1 MFVRKT
7 KSRKSTCFQIGE
19 KRYGKFEL
27 IKHVGCASIDNEIE
41 ALQATAKQELQELM
55 LRNQLLL
62 FPEIKKSFKAKLLNW
77 HITGYHLVFGTVYDS
92 IGFPNN
98 ILRDLVVARIVHP
111 RSKNATARYLQNYLG
126 ISLHR
131 DRVYRF
137 LDTLD
142 KNKLTSIAYEFVSV
156 KNEGISLI
164 FYDVT
169 TLHFET
175 ETEDDFRKKGFS
187 KDHRGDMPQI
197 LIGLFVDYEG
207 YPFDFDFFTG
217 NTFEGHTF
225 KISVEKL
232 IKKVSI

>member
-1 MFVRKT
+1 M
-7 KSRKSTCFQIGE
+7 
-19 KRYGKFEL
+19 
-27 IKHVGCASIDNEIE
+27 
-41 ALQATAKQELQELM
+41 
-55 LRNQLLL
+55 
-62 FPEIKKSFKAKLLNW
+62 
-77 HITGYHLVFGTVYDS
+77 
-92 IGFPNN
+92 
-98 ILRDLVVARIVHP
+98 
-111 RSKNATARYLQNYLG
+111 G

-207 YPFDFDFFTG
+207 YPFDFDFFTKFLRPIK
-217 NTFEGHTF
+217 TLFDLQFRILKLEF
-225 KISVEKL
+225 KRESERFIRGR
-232 IKKVSI
+232 